1 LQQRQLGDDLERERK
16 MSEPSPRVRSTI
28 VKVPDATPGMLFIN
42 GQQKQFNLDGVWKSP
57 VAPAANMAVDVE
69 LDAGGAITGITA
81 VDPNQANKERMAE
94 LSNVAQE
101 KGKEAAK
108 LAQQGIGAL
117 AAKMGATT
125 LGAAVLVWI
134 AWFFLPAA
142 GIGGG
147 FVGSM
152 SFTFWNLLGIDF
164 DNPLT
169 MTASGGSHGFFAILG
184 ILAIAA
190 PFAAPYIKAAWSKY
204 LNAAPLGFVVIGFI
218 MVYMQVN
225 KAFGDLAKMGAPN
238 PFSWSWGLFVLL
250 IAAAVVGM
258 GALKKSA

>member
-1 LQQRQLGDDLERERK
+1 

-28 VKVPDATPGMLFIN
+28 VKVPDATPGILFIN
-42 GQQKQFNLDGVWKSP
+42 GQQKTFTLDGVWKSP
-57 VAPAANMAVDVE
+57 VAPAANMAVDVD
-69 LDAGGAITGITA
+69 LDAAGAVSGIS
-81 VDPNQANKERMAE
+81 VVEPSQANKERMAE
-94 LSNVAQE
+94 MSNLAQE

-117 AAKMGATT
+117 AGKMGATA
-125 LGAAVLVWI
+125 LGAAVVVWI

-142 GIGGG
+142 GIAGG

-164 DNPLT
+164 SNPLT
-169 MTASGGSHGFFAILG
+169 MTPSGGSHGFFAILG

-190 PFAAPYIKAAWSKY
+190 PFAAPYLKMPWAKY
-204 LNAAPLGFVVIGFI
+204 LNAAPLAFVLIGWI

-225 KAFGDLAKMGAPN
+225 KAFGDLEKMGAPN

-250 IAAAVVGM
+250 IAAAVVGV